1 MIRARK
7 SMTSEQPSPKHN
19 KTNPI
24 TEGMAELLDELK
36 LSTHWDRPSILMVVF
51 RSKLT
56 MLQAQISL
64 KNKIRRIGQQVKHI
78 RVNQENYDL
87 ALHLSERTDTSKT
100 VFFISDLHNGGG
112 LAGLNAFRALNMRR
126 ELLVD
131 HSIRVVFW
139 LSEADSTTMML
150 NAIDFWAFRHRLV
163 ELLNSP
169 RENILPGLLHKL
181 SELPWEP
188 QNHTNLAPV
197 DAGQLVALQAELK
210 GVPNAVRFTAWLQ
223 ISYAATLWADGNFH
237 EAQNQLAALLAEVQ
251 ITEDVHLQAECLAAI
266 GQVFFSA
273 GDHQSAR
280 KVLEKSLE
288 LDPKNST
295 GWLIL
300 AKIHHGQQRK
310 TEMNLALERLLVLVP
325 RNSEGWELL
334 GDLQVSSNQME
345 EAARSYLNAQA
356 GSSKNALVW
365 KKLGDICANTGHL
378 EQAGM
383 YYRKACRLGK
393 RAGDFLKLGEIY
405 QQLNKSGPA
414 IRAYKQAVRLEE
426 FNPVPWEALGKLYR
440 AEKHFRAEIK
450 AFSKAAAL
458 AEKAKHS
465 LI

>member
-1 MIRARK
+1 
-7 SMTSEQPSPKHN
+7 MTSKQPIQKHN

-64 KNKIRRIGQQVKHI
+64 KNKIRRIGQQVKII

-87 ALHLSERTDTSKT
+87 ALHLSERTDTDRT

-150 NAIDFWAFRHRLV
+150 NAIDFWAFRHRMV
-163 ELLNSP
+163 ELLITP
-169 RENILPGLLHKL
+169 QENILPGLLHKL
-181 SELPWEP
+181 IELPWEP
-188 QNHTNLAPV
+188 QIITNLAPI
-197 DAGQLVALQAELK
+197 DAEQLASLLAELK
-210 GVPNAVRFTAWLQ
+210 GITNTTRLTAWLQ
-223 ISYAATLWADGNFH
+223 ISYAATQWAIGNFQ
-237 EAQNQLAALLAEVQ
+237 EAQNQLAQLLANLKNSA
-251 ITEDVHLQAECLAAI
+251 DVHLQAECLAAI
-266 GQVFFSA
+266 GQVYFSA

-280 KVLEKSLE
+280 EVLEKSLE

-300 AKIHHGQQRK
+300 AKINKNQQRK
-310 TEMNLALERLLVLVP
+310 DEMVMALEKLLVIAP

-334 GDLQVSSNQME
+334 GDLQVSRNQTE
-345 EAARSYLNAQA
+345 EATRSYIRAQA

-365 KKLGDICANTGHL
+365 KKLGDICADTGHL

-383 YYRKACRLGK
+383 YYRKACRLAK
-393 RAGDFLKLGEIY
+393 RADYFLKLGEIY
-405 QQLNKSGPA
+405 KRLNKSGPA
-414 IRAYKQAVRLEE
+414 VRAYKQAIHLDE
-426 FNPVPWEALGKLYR
+426 FNPEPWEALGKLYR
-440 AEKHFRAEIK
+440 AEKHLRAENN

-458 AEKAKHS
+458 VKNAQNAQ
-465 LI
+465 I